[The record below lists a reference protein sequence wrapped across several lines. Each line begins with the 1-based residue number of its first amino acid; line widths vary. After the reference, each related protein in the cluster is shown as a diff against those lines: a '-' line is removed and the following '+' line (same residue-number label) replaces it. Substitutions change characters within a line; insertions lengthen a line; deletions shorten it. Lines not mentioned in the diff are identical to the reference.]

1 MKRSVRRRQ
10 RLLRLAKERERR
22 RLQRLWQKRSGASR
36 VGKTAKPLDVWP
48 QRSSFLR
55 QSHRADILVP
65 KIFSFIDNAAETTE
79 TLDQL
84 RDAGNDKF
92 VRQIHIDHTRC
103 EKLDLCASVVMD
115 VLILRAQGQRR
126 KAHGLLLSG
135 TLSGRPDVDTMVRA
149 SGILKQIG
157 HPASTLVDQ
166 EKVIVCDLFQG
177 SPGDPRRSTRAEIAA
192 TRLTEYF
199 DRCLCQENYT
209 LNSQGK
215 NYISSLISEV
225 IANAEEHSYRGR
237 GKLWYTIAHYN
248 RLPDEG
254 GGECHIVLF
263 NFGESIYESFLR
275 EETSETLREEIGA
288 LTERHRKRGFLGMG
302 VAKWNEETLWT
313 LYAPQEGV
321 SRLRGT
327 PGGEDRGNGT
337 IEMIQFFSSL
347 ATESRAMVLVSGSAY
362 ILFDGTYN
370 LRSEPVGDE
379 TRKIIAFN
387 ADNSLELP
395 PDGQFVRSLPLAFP
409 GTLVSMRFVLKE
421 AHLRELE
428 EEVKK

>member
-1 MKRSVRRRQ
+1 MKRSARRRES
-10 RLLRLAKERERR
+10 LLRVAEERERR
-22 RLQRLWQKRSGASR
+22 RVHRLRQKRKGAAR
-36 VGKTAKPLDVWP
+36 AGKVPKPLDIWP
-48 QRSSFLR
+48 KRSSFLR
-55 QSHRADILVP
+55 ESHRANILVP
-65 KIFSFIDNAAETTE
+65 KIFSFIDNPIETTE
-79 TLDQL
+79 TLDRL
-84 RDAGNDKF
+84 RDAADNKF
-92 VRQIHIDHTRC
+92 VRQIHIDHSRC

-135 TLSGRPDVDTMVRA
+135 TLSGRADVDTMVRA

-177 SPGDPRRSTRAEIAA
+177 SPGDPRRSTKGEIAA

-209 LNSQGK
+209 LNSRGK

-225 IANAEEHSYRGR
+225 IANAEEHSNRGR

-248 RLPDEG
+248 RLPDER

-263 NFGESIYESFLR
+263 NFGDSIYESFQR
-275 EETSETLREEIGA
+275 EETSQTFREEIGA
-288 LTERHRKRGFLGMG
+288 LAETHRKRGFLGIG
-302 VAKWNEETLWT
+302 GSRWNEETLWT
-313 LYAPQEGV
+313 LYALQEGV

-347 ATESRAMVLVSGSAY
+347 ATESRAMVVVSGSAY
-362 ILFDGTYN
+362 VLFDGTYG
-370 LRSEPVGDE
+370 LRSEPIGHE

-387 ADNSLELP
+387 SDNSLELP
-395 PDGQFVRSLPLAFP
+395 PDGRFVRSLPLAFP
-409 GTLVSMRFVLKE
+409 GTLVSMRFVLSE
-421 AHLRELE
+421 AHLKEFEGVQR
-428 EEVKK
+428 